1 MSAEILTEIVPSD
14 NTSTSGILVL
24 LEPLCSL
31 IFELERSELDEIFRP
46 DVAAFKM
53 LDRKSVV

>member
-24 LEPLCSL
+24 LEPFCNL

-53 LDRKSVV
+53 LAQIH